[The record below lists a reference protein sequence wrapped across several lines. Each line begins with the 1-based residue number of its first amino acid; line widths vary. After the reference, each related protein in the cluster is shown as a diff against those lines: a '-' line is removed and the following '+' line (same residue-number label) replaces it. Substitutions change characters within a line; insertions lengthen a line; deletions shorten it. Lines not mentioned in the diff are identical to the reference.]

1 MFKKTLIFLFL
12 IAVFLGSGAL
22 FIYTKTSTDSRKQ
35 VRLIPNPAESPA
47 EDKKAETPSFPSVFQ
62 KDPLINILLI
72 GTDTSLERRNNG
84 QYGYNTDATVLVS
97 IDTISKN
104 VLLTSVPRD
113 LWVNNNKINALF
125 VNYGWEGL
133 KKAYEDITGL
143 QIEGY
148 IAADFDGF
156 QWFIAQMGG
165 IDVNIKT
172 SFTDISFPNRQDT
185 DIVQV
190 SFEQGTEKMTAERAL
205 TYARSRKGTNG
216 EGSDLM
222 RAKRQ
227 HLILQGIVDSFEN
240 PGNIFW
246 PMDIT
251 GFYDTVTKH
260 METNLTAADAVYLW
274 DFYSFRKNYNIQS
287 FVLDDAFIYHP
298 GVYPDSPYTAWVFI
312 PRDPDYS
319 DIHDA
324 IKNKLAGIELLVAD
338 EPEIKTEQTGA
349 DTGQTA
355 ME

>member
-1 MFKKTLIFLFL
+1 MYKKTLIFLFL
-12 IAVFLGSGAL
+12 IVVFLGSGAL
-22 FIYTKTSTDSRKQ
+22 FIYIKTSADSRKQ
-35 VRLIPNPAESPA
+35 VQLVPNPTEGPA
-47 EDKKAETPSFPSVFQ
+47 GDKKVETPSFPSVFQ

-97 IDTISKN
+97 IDTASKN

-143 QIEGY
+143 QIGGY

-156 QWFIAQMGG
+156 QWFITQMGG

-185 DIVQV
+185 DIIQV
-190 SFEQGTEKMTAERAL
+190 SFEQGTEKMTGERAL
-205 TYARSRKGTNG
+205 TYARSRKGSNG

-240 PGNIFW
+240 PGNIFR

-251 GFYDTVTKH
+251 GFYNTVTKH
-260 METNLTAADAVYLW
+260 METNLTIGDAVYLW
-274 DFYSFRKNYNIQS
+274 DFYAFRKDYNIRS
-287 FVLDDAFIYHP
+287 FVLDDTFIYHP
-298 GVYPDSPYTAWVFI
+298 GIYPDSPYTAWVFI
-312 PRDPDYS
+312 PRDSDYS

-324 IKNKLAGIELLVAD
+324 IKNKLAAIEPPIFD
-338 EPEIKTEQTGA
+338 GPEIQTEQTR
-349 DTGQTA
+349 TNIGQTIT
-355 ME
+355 E